1 MMNDYLIMF
10 IIFILLLVVTYF
22 SFMYVNSD
30 KNSRYS
36 ILCIIV
42 YLFVGIPAIRLSMTI
57 DELPTTIMVLYSIV
71 LALFKTRDTGEE

>member
-1 MMNDYLIMF
+1 MMNEFLIMF
-10 IIFILLLVVTYF
+10 IIFILLLVVAYF

>member
-1 MMNDYLIMF
+1 MSDYLIMF
-10 IIFILLLVVTYF
+10 IIFILLLVVAYF

-57 DELPTTIMVLYSIV
+57 DELPTTIMMLYSIV

>member
-1 MMNDYLIMF
+1 MNDFLIML
-10 IIFILLLVVTYF
+10 IIFVLLLVVAYF

>member
-10 IIFILLLVVTYF
+10 IIFILLLVVAYF

>member
-1 MMNDYLIMF
+1 MSDYLIMF
-10 IIFILLLVVTYF
+10 IIFILLLVVAYF

-36 ILCIIV
+36 ILCIIL

-71 LALFKTRDTGEE
+71 LALFKTRNTGEE

>member
-1 MMNDYLIMF
+1 MSDYLIMF
-10 IIFILLLVVTYF
+10 IIFILLLVVAYF

>member
-1 MMNDYLIMF
+1 MSDYLIMF
-10 IIFILLLVVTYF
+10 IIFILLLVVAYF

-57 DELPTTIMVLYSIV
+57 DELPTTIMVLYSIL

>member
-1 MMNDYLIMF
+1 MF
-10 IIFILLLVVTYF
+10 IIFILLLVVAYF

>member
-1 MMNDYLIMF
+1 MNDYLIMF
-10 IIFILLLVVTYF
+10 IIFILLLVVAYF

-57 DELPTTIMVLYSIV
+57 DELPTTIMVLYSIL